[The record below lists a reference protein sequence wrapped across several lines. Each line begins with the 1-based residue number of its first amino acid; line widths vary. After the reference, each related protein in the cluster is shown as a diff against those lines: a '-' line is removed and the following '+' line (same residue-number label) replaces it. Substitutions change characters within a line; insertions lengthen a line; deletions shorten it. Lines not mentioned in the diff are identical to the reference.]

1 MEELLMGIYT
11 RDRTKHLNVITSI
24 CIFNLINTCCLT
36 FSQPSAAECILQ
48 LGKFSVPYNVRDEG
62 GNWGS
67 FLNDETCGGPFRDY
81 LYAMGIRANKTGQ
94 MYLNSTQQT
103 NCLTKMNDEGNRID
117 AFGCGIEKLTKTGGS
132 CSNFSV
138 NDANIKL
145 GDKLRKLS
153 YNCQFQDTADKRGHL
168 CESCV
173 NSWKDIKEMKSK
185 NDKYTEAESDICRF
199 AVLVSLTSTRITDQA
214 WLRKLYNCLSN
225 QKQPVNFAHTKEKEQ
240 EEEEHSELTEKHKFR
255 PVISVLIGGILAV
268 LITVFIS
275 VWAFIRKR
283 ANVDASEK
291 KFAIDLPKDSSLE
304 VSIEEVYSAT
314 NNLNESNFI
323 GEGTAGR
330 VYRGVLPNNQEVA
343 IKHITHEEC
352 IETFLREVKS
362 LTNVRHPNLVA
373 LLGYSKN
380 AKECFLI
387 YEICPYGNLSQWLFA
402 NNRVL
407 SWTQRLEIAID
418 SAKGLLFL
426 HTYHDRSII
435 HRDIKPTNIL
445 LGQNFEAKLSDFGL
459 SKVIDIDE
467 SYMISEVRGTYGYI
481 DPEYET
487 NHHVNSAGDVYSF
500 GIVLLQI
507 LSGRKVINMNIEK
520 PTRLDKIAKSLLRE
534 RRAVDFVD
542 PKLHGDYSTDAFQL
556 TLELAISCIAP
567 KQQRPSIEN
576 VVDKL
581 EEALAITRR
590 EKAST
595 PHSTPVWSSTSFQEQ
610 YRTIVE
616 NVT

>member
-1 MEELLMGIYT
+1 
-11 RDRTKHLNVITSI
+11 
-24 CIFNLINTCCLT
+24 
-36 FSQPSAAECILQ
+36 
-48 LGKFSVPYNVRDEG
+48 
-62 GNWGS
+62 
-67 FLNDETCGGPFRDY
+67 
-81 LYAMGIRANKTGQ
+81 
-94 MYLNSTQQT
+94 
-103 NCLTKMNDEGNRID
+103 MNDEGNGID
-117 AFGCGIEKLTKTGGS
+117 VFGCGIDKLTKTGGS
-132 CSNFSV
+132 CSDFSV

-214 WLRKLYNCLSN
+214 WLRKVYICLSN
-225 QKQPVNFAHTKEKEQ
+225 QKKPVNFAYTKEKEQ

-255 PVISVLIGGILAV
+255 PVLSVLIGGILAI

-275 VWAFIRKR
+275 VWTFIRKR

-291 KFAIDLPKDSSLE
+291 KFAIHLAMPKDSSLE

-323 GEGTAGR
+323 GEGAAGR
-330 VYRGVLPNNQEVA
+330 VYRGILPNNQEVA
-343 IKHITHEEC
+343 IKHIIHEEC

-418 SAKGLLFL
+418 SAKGLVFL

-435 HRDIKPTNIL
+435 HRDIKVINGYEFTSKPTNIL

-459 SKVIDIDE
+459 
-467 SYMISEVRGTYGYI
+467 GTYGYV

-507 LSGRKVINMNIEK
+507 LSGRKVINMNMEK

-534 RRAVDFVD
+534 RRAVEFVD
-542 PKLHGDYSTDAFQL
+542 PKLRGDHSTDAFQL

-567 KQQRPSIEN
+567 KQQRPSIEK

-610 YRTIVE
+610 YRIIVE

>member
-1 MEELLMGIYT
+1 MGVYT

-24 CIFNLINTCCLT
+24 CIFNLISTCCLT
-36 FSQPSAAECILQ
+36 FSLPSAAECILQ
-48 LGKFSVPYNVRDEG
+48 LGKFSVPYNVRD

-67 FLNDETCGGPFRDY
+67 FLNDNVRDEGGNWGTFLNDEACEGPFRDY

-94 MYLNSTQQT
+94 MYLNSTQQM
-103 NCLTKMNDEGNRID
+103 NCLTKMNDEGH
-117 AFGCGIEKLTKTGGS
+117 ELM
-132 CSNFSV
+132 FSV
-138 NDANIKL
+138 VL

-185 NDKYTEAESDICRF
+185 NDKYTEAGSDICRF

-225 QKQPVNFAHTKEKEQ
+225 QKQPVNFAHTEEKEQ
-240 EEEEHSELTEKHKFR
+240 EEEEHSELTGKHKFR
-255 PVISVLIGGILAV
+255 P
-268 LITVFIS
+268 
-275 VWAFIRKR
+275 
-283 ANVDASEK
+283 
-291 KFAIDLPKDSSLE
+291 AIDLPKDSSLE

-330 VYRGVLPNNQEVA
+330 VYRGVIPNNQEVA

-380 AKECFLI
+380 AKEWLLKELFHFLAPSL
-387 YEICPYGNLSQWLFA
+387 YCVMVNGEITFVETA

-418 SAKGLLFL
+418 IAKGLVFL

-459 SKVIDIDE
+459 SRVIDIDE
-467 SYMISEVRGTYGYI
+467 SYMISEVRGTYGYV

-500 GIVLLQI
+500 G
-507 LSGRKVINMNIEK
+507 
-520 PTRLDKIAKSLLRE
+520 IAKSLLRE

-556 TLELAISCIAP
+556 TLELAIYYSTDAFQLTLELAISCIAP

-576 VVDKL
+576 VIDKL